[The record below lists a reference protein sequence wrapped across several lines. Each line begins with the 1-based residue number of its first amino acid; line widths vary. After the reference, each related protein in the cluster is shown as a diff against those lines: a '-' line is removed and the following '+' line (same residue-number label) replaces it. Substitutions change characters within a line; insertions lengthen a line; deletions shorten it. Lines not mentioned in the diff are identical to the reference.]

1 MGRMAQA
8 YAGPAF
14 RYIAP
19 QNYIIQTSVSW
30 GIYDE
35 RPFPKF
41 EIETGVSLDSGLFV
55 DFQGKTLEERFVS
68 LVTIRIRNFAF
79 ETWNDMVNR
88 KDYGPTYGLRLTL
101 DVYPWI
107 APLFH

>member
-14 RYIAP
+14 RQVAP
-19 QNYIIQTSVSW
+19 QNYIIQTSLSW

-35 RPFPKF
+35 RPLPKL

-101 DVYPWI
+101 DVYPWL
-107 APLFH
+107 APLFD